1 MVKKLVTQS
10 YTAGEGEFFDLEREA
25 AVRLLRDG
33 LAEFAAADIAPSG
46 FIAPAW
52 LLGSEAEAAVR
63 EVGFDYTTRIATV
76 MDFKKGHGISVVQGH
91 IFLGESNL
99 YDMAEIFNNEVV
111 ASTNIM
117 EVTEEQ
123 ITNKMI
129 ELQEQ

>member
-1 MVKKLVTQS
+1 MNYFQTIAFANKLYYDNMKT
-10 YTAGEGEFFDLEREA
+10 FKDLVFEEH
-25 AVRLLRDG
+25 
-33 LAEFAAADIAPSG
+33 PSG
-46 FIAPAW
+46 TGKIARM
-52 LLGSEAEAAVR
+52 E
-63 EVGFDYTTRIATV
+63 
-76 MDFKKGHGISVVQGH
+76 FKNRHGISVVQGH

-111 ASTNIM
+111 TSTNIM